1 MVNALGKIIIMR
13 LYEMNKTQSWLAE
26 QCGVTA
32 TSISCIVNGKRKPS
46 KKLLYGIS
54 KNLQVSYEDMILSNE
69 SETV

>member
-1 MVNALGKIIIMR
+1 
-13 LYEMNKTQSWLAE
+13 MNKTQSWLAE

-54 KNLQVSYEDMILSNE
+54 KNLHVSYEDMILSNE